1 MPVQTIE
8 RPTATLNKLKGDMTR
23 CIASAEA
30 LGLTAIAIYLQRA
43 LDELSVMQGQSRVI
57 TL

>member
-1 MPVQTIE
+1 VPIETIE
-8 RPTATLNKLKGDMTR
+8 RPTATLNKLKGDLTR

-43 LDELSVMQGQSRVI
+43 LDEMSMMSG
-57 TL
+57 

>member
-1 MPVQTIE
+1 VPVETIE
-8 RPTATLNKLKGDMTR
+8 RPAATLNKLKGDLTR

-43 LDELSVMQGQSRVI
+43 LDEISIMQV
-57 TL
+57 